1 LAGMTEA
8 RKLYTNTVIG
18 QAVMSNALILG
29 PLQRSG
35 TALPLFDARIP
46 VDFPSPS
53 LDHMEHKLSLDA
65 SLDLQTPYTQP
76 MTDD

>member
-1 LAGMTEA
+1 MTEA

-18 QAVMSNALILG
+18 QTVMSNALILG

-46 VDFPSPS
+46 VDFPSPA
-53 LDHMEHKLSLDA
+53 LDHMEHKLSLGA